1 MKSEKLEITASKE
14 LIKLSNEFGKNGAR
28 LYFVGGKVRNTLFNL
43 PCQDLDITSSLKPD
57 QVLSICKKLKFN
69 AKIVNEKLGTVLI
82 QTKNESF
89 EYTCFRLENYPKGG
103 EHIPSKTEFIE
114 DIKLDANRRDF
125 TINAIYLDILSGEL
139 YDPFKGLKDIK
150 KKRLKAILSPKQV
163 FENDGLRLLRLVRFS
178 TTYGLVIDRKTLKCA
193 KKFNYQLQDISKE
206 RTLKELK
213 QIVSADLTYNLK
225 SPKTFVDLLNYLDIY
240 QYIFNDKFKGFKLN
254 LPKDYFDI
262 PNDFRYY
269 YFNILVLNT
278 YLKNEIKHK
287 NDISSI
293 LSELLG
299 ASGLKDSNENIRNI
313 TDLYFIYQYKN
324 SFKDL
329 FNREQV
335 KVIIEYNKLNANL
348 KSFFEN
354 FKEFN
359 DQIKNKIEDMEN
371 KNIPTSISSL
381 KISNKDLLALK
392 INPKYISQIRESLF
406 IKCANEKLENTKREL
421 SLMAIELERECRN

>member
-1 MKSEKLEITASKE
+1 M
-14 LIKLSNEFGKNGAR
+14 
-28 LYFVGGKVRNTLFNL
+28 
-43 PCQDLDITSSLKPD
+43 
-57 QVLSICKKLKFN
+57 
-69 AKIVNEKLGTVLI
+69 
-82 QTKNESF
+82 
-89 EYTCFRLENYPKGG
+89 
-103 EHIPSKTEFIE
+103 
-114 DIKLDANRRDF
+114 
-125 TINAIYLDILSGEL
+125 
-139 YDPFKGLKDIK
+139 
-150 KKRLKAILSPKQV
+150 
-163 FENDGLRLLRLVRFS
+163 
-178 TTYGLVIDRKTLKCA
+178 
-193 KKFNYQLQDISKE
+193 
-206 RTLKELK
+206 
-213 QIVSADLTYNLK
+213 
-225 SPKTFVDLLNYLDIY
+225 
-240 QYIFNDKFKGFKLN
+240 
-254 LPKDYFDI
+254 
-262 PNDFRYY
+262 
-269 YFNILVLNT
+269 NT

-392 INPKYISQIRESLF
+392 IDPKYISQIRESLF